1 MPGKAEITH
10 FDDTVLGEQHV
21 FGLDVTV
28 DAVVHVAIVDCLQ
41 NLPYD
46 AHRQWQGYAVN
57 LSRGV
62 VSL

>member
-41 NLPYD
+41 DLPYD
-46 AHRQWQGYAVN
+46 AHRQWQGDAVK
-57 LSRGV
+57 
-62 VSL
+62 